1 MNKISLKIFIK
12 YWKNKEINLDTK
24 IFKMNHT
31 HHTIKTTKTHQEHTK
46 STNKKKVKMN
56 KNLNPI

>member
-1 MNKISLKIFIK
+1 MFIK
-12 YWKNKEINLDTK
+12 YWKNKEINSDTK
-24 IFKMNHT
+24 IFKMNHI

-56 KNLNPI
+56 KNMNPI